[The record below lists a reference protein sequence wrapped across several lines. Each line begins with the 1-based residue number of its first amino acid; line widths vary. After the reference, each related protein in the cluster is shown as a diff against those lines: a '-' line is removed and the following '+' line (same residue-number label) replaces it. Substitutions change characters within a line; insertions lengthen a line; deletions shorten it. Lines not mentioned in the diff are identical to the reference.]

1 MDVSNSKKIAVII
14 QGPLITFG
22 AGPNNTPQG
31 FNTLSTIL
39 ENIKLISDHGFAC
52 VLSTWTP
59 KTEEEASILR
69 QLQVAGLKTTVC
81 DAPKAFDPDHRYK
94 QRFGVM
100 RGYEALDSGALD
112 YFVKIRTDMLL
123 PDSFW
128 DFIKLQASEDDNI
141 LGVSHLFD
149 TPFYIGD
156 FVYFAKRSVFLDFMQ
171 AMLDYDGTV
180 FHPAISFDDS
190 FRLLHHKKLCNI
202 HKSQQLFL
210 NYLQIFYFQGDF
222 YAKLWQDFRLVNI
235 ISIPKEIFSE
245 ILWRDKLMGSFSF
258 MSSLRFDQG
267 LIINKNNLV
276 STIMLF
282 ITDDFKYWRT
292 ARRKNFRCLF
302 YKIIIKLSNLSKK

>member
-1 MDVSNSKKIAVII
+1 MDASSSKKIGVII

-31 FNTLSTIL
+31 FNTLATIL
-39 ENIKLISDHGFAC
+39 KNIKRIEAQGFIAI
-52 VLSTWTP
+52 VSTWTP
-59 KTEEEASILR
+59 KTQEELSIFES
-69 QLQVAGLKTTVC
+69 LQAANIKTTVC
-81 DAPKAFDPDHRYK
+81 AAPTAFDPDHRYK

-100 RGYEALDSGALD
+100 RGYEALDRAALD
-112 YFVKIRTDMLL
+112 YFVKIRTDMLM

-128 DFIKLQASEDDNI
+128 NFIKSQADDDNNF

-149 TPFYIGD
+149 TPFYLGD
-156 FVYFAKRSVFLDFMQ
+156 FVYFAKRSVFLDFLQ
-171 AMLDYDGTV
+171 SMLDYDGTV

-190 FRLLHHKKLCNI
+190 FRLLHHKKLYNI
-202 HKSQQLFL
+202 QKTKALFL
-210 NYLQIFYFQGDF
+210 NYLQIFYFQSDF
-222 YAKLWQDFRLVNI
+222 YAKLWQDFRLANI
-235 ISIPKEIFSE
+235 NSIPKEIFSE

-292 ARRKNFRCLF
+292 ARRKNLRCLF
-302 YKIIIKLSNLSKK
+302 YKIIIKSSSLSKK